1 MSHVIKILLKICVLR
16 MKNKIHPE
24 IAEEQYGFQPDKST
38 RNAIF
43 FLRILSERAI
53 EMQQDLH
60 ICFIDYKKAFDCLK
74 LEIVLKK
81 LQEVGIDDKDLRIIQ
96 NLYFKQKASVRV
108 GNAETE
114 TIPIKKSVRQG
125 CVASPNLFN
134 LYQEMIMRATTN
146 MAGIKVGGINIS
158 NIRYADDTALIAT
171 SQVNLQ
177 RLVDRVVVESTAYGS
192 GSQPFFSHGPL
203 SNDYQAYEPLYF

>member
-60 ICFIDYKKAFDCLK
+60 ISFIDYKKTFDHLK
-74 LEIVLKK
+74 HEIVLKK
-81 LQEVGIDDKDLRIIQ
+81 LQ
-96 NLYFKQKASVRV
+96 
-108 GNAETE
+108 
-114 TIPIKKSVRQG
+114 
-125 CVASPNLFN
+125 
-134 LYQEMIMRATTN
+134 
-146 MAGIKVGGINIS
+146 
-158 NIRYADDTALIAT
+158 
-171 SQVNLQ
+171 
-177 RLVDRVVVESTAYGS
+177 
-192 GSQPFFSHGPL
+192 
-203 SNDYQAYEPLYF
+203 